1 MLRVVRAAIIGCLI
15 GAGTF
20 RCASRESPTGFVDLS
35 LGTGILDAT
44 WSGTS
49 AKAHIRET
57 LGQGACW
64 IDAEQDGDLDLFF
77 PNDSSHRWLF
87 YLREGDRFV
96 DRALPAGLAVSAWGI
111 GCAVADVDGDGRD
124 DLFVTTAHGPNRLFR
139 SRGDGS
145 FEDVTSRSGL
155 GRDSLSTGAAFG
167 DLDLDGDLDLVVANY
182 LDESRPPPRETC
194 KWKGT
199 PVMCGPKG
207 YPMLETALYL
217 NDGSGRFVDQSERIA
232 GHPSFG
238 LGVVLFDPDLDGDLD
253 VYVAGDSSRS
263 RLFLNRGGALLEEAA
278 LGAGVGYSETGALQA
293 GMGVEAADLDG
304 DGRAD
309 LLKTNFSDDIN
320 NFFRNRDGTSFIE
333 WSHRSGL
340 AAPSVDKLGWAI
352 LAEDFDLDMD
362 LDLLVVNGHV
372 FPEVDRHDPAT
383 RYRQPA
389 QLFFNDGSGRFAE
402 DSARSGAAL
411 ARPMAGRSAAVADF
425 DRDGDADLVI
435 TRDGEPPLLLQNDL
449 TRGMNALRVELIGP
463 RGNPHAIGARVE
475 LFAKGKHQVRWVTPQ
490 RGYLG
495 SSECALTFGLADAE
509 LADRLV
515 IQWPGGSAQ
524 EIVRVPANH
533 TVVARPERFE
543 LVLLQRGR

>member
-1 MLRVVRAAIIGCLI
+1 MLGPVRRAIIGCVLA
-15 GAGTF
+15 AGTF
-20 RCASRESPTGFVDLS
+20 RCASRDAPTGFIDLS
-35 LGTGILDAT
+35 FGTGILDAT
-44 WSGTS
+44 WSGSS
-49 AKAHIRET
+49 AKTHIRET

-64 IDAEQDGDLDLFF
+64 IDAEGDGDLDLFF

-87 YLREGDRFV
+87 YRRHGDRFV
-96 DRALPAGLAVSAWGI
+96 EQAEKAGLAARAWGI

-145 FEDVTSRSGL
+145 FEDATLASGL
-155 GRDSLSTGAAFG
+155 GRDGLSTGAAFG
-167 DLDLDGDLDLVVANY
+167 DLDLDGDLDLIVANY

-194 KWKGT
+194 RWKGT

-207 YPMLETALYL
+207 YPMLETALYF
-217 NDGSGRFVDQSERIA
+217 NDGGGRFVDRSRSIA

-253 VYVAGDSSRS
+253 VYVAGDSSPS
-263 RLFLNRGGALLEEAA
+263 RFFVNGGGGQLEEAA
-278 LGAGVGYSETGALQA
+278 LGAGIGYSETGALQA

-304 DGRAD
+304 DGRVD

-320 NFFRNRDGTSFIE
+320 NFYRNQDGTSFVE

-352 LAEDFDLDMD
+352 LAEDFDLDSD
-362 LDLLVVNGHV
+362 LDLVVVNGHV
-372 FPEVDRHDPAT
+372 FPEVDAHDPAT

-389 QLFFNDGSGRFAE
+389 QLFFNDGSGRFIE
-402 DSARSGAAL
+402 DPARSGPAL
-411 ARPMAGRSAAVADF
+411 ARPMAGRSAAAADF

-435 TRDGEPPLLLQNDL
+435 TRDGEPPLLLRNDL
-449 TRGMNALRVELIGP
+449 PREMNALRVELIGP
-463 RGNPHAIGARVE
+463 RGNRCAIGARVD
-475 LFAKGKHQVRWVTPQ
+475 LVANGKRQVRWVARQ

-495 SSECALTFGLADAE
+495 SSECALTFGLGDAE
-509 LADRLV
+509 MVERLL
-515 IQWPGGSAQ
+515 IHWPDGRAQ

-533 TVVARPERFE
+533 TVVARPDRVEMA
-543 LVLLQRGR
+543 LLRRGG